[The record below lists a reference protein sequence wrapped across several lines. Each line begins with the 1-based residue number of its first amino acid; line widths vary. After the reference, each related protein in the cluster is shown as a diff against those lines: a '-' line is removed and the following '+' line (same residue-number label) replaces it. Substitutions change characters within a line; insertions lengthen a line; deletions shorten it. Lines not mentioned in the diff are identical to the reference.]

1 MKRAVVLSMF
11 CFVATAAADVT
22 PPTGWQSNPELAA
35 ALSQRADLFGG
46 LPATVTLDVYRAP
59 IAGAV
64 LYVTRAEAKVTADQR
79 DAAASYELEE
89 LRRAFERA
97 GSGAKAQ
104 AQSQR
109 IDPATKLAE
118 GTLAWRDDGAGVVT
132 MRRVAIAADAGRI
145 VAMTGECVLATDLAP
160 AIAKACEQS
169 LQTVVPD
176 IALAQRVPLA
186 IVGGAAQP
194 ATIEPEAPAGTAAP
208 STGPSMQDASKLPP
222 LAPIQVTPPPAPQR
236 ESDRRPVILGL
247 GLVVLA
253 VIFYLNRRRRERF
266 EREDARTAARTE
278 RPLDHHD
285 DEPARNGASRD
296 TDDEDL
302 HAAADDHPRDAKRD
316 GDRNKKGDDDTN

>member
-11 CFVATAAADVT
+11 CFAATAAADVT

-59 IAGAV
+59 IGGAV
-64 LYVTRAEAKVTADQR
+64 LYVTRAEAKLTAEQR

-118 GTLAWRDDGAGVVT
+118 GTLAWRDDGAGVLT
-132 MRRVAIAADAGRI
+132 IRRVAIAADAGRI

-169 LQTVVPD
+169 LQTVAPD

-186 IVGGAAQP
+186 IVGAAAAQP
-194 ATIEPEAPAGTAAP
+194 VTAEPDAPAAAAP

-266 EREDARTAARTE
+266 EREDARSAARTE
-278 RPLDHHD
+278 RPVDHD

-302 HAAADDHPRDAKRD
+302 HAAAEDSPRDAKRD